1 MSVTDRRNPIFYY
14 EIKGLGGICLNP
26 EGLEMTEGA
35 EYEDAAKELFEA
47 VSRYVG
53 ILRGKLYR
61 VLTEKEYQEEYGD
74 EALTC
79 STQVCSIRPEGKHAS
94 SN

>member
-1 MSVTDRRNPIFYY
+1 MSEADRRNPVFYY

-47 VSRYVG
+47 VSKSVG
-53 ILRGKLYR
+53 ILQGKLYR
-61 VLTEKEYQEEYGD
+61 VLTEKEYQEKYGD
-74 EALTC
+74 EEAN
-79 STQVCSIRPEGKHAS
+79 P
-94 SN
+94 